1 MTSKHSRKFDYIE
14 TTRESLIFQLH
25 FWIIASQGYSVIPYD
40 ELSNRLKIYKFIEEV
55 SNNLRIDYK

>member
-1 MTSKHSRKFDYIE
+1 MTSKHFRKFDYIE

-25 FWIIASQGYSVIPYD
+25 FWITVSQGNSVI
-40 ELSNRLKIYKFIEEV
+40 LNRLKIYKFNEEV